1 MAYLI
6 KVGENEEMSIKEVAE
21 AIVKAV
27 DFQGKYSV
35 RRFRVLYSWRTLK
48 SKNLMFVQFDTSR
61 PDGQFRKPAS
71 NEKLLNLIGEFE
83 FTPFERGSYYLAS
96 GLRA

>member
-35 RRFRVLYSWRTLK
+35 RRFRVLYS
-48 SKNLMFVQFDTSR
+48 
-61 PDGQFRKPAS
+61 
-71 NEKLLNLIGEFE
+71 
-83 FTPFERGSYYLAS
+83 
-96 GLRA
+96 